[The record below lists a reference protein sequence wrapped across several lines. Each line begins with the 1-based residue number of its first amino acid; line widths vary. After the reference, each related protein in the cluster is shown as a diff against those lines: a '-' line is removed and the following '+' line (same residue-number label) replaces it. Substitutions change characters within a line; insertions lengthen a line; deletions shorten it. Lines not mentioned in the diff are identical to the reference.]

1 MKRTIGIIM
10 MLMMLMSVTGAW
22 AGNARDAQVG
32 CEKVKVIIGYV
43 DKPNQADENMI
54 RVHGGKTKYTYHI
67 INAKAAEI
75 PERAIAHI
83 KNNPRVAYVEEDTEM
98 YAVGQVTPWGVARI
112 GADKVHAGGNTGV
125 GVKVAIIDTGINYTH
140 PDLDANF
147 GTLLGH
153 DFVNDDADPMD
164 DNGHGTHCAGVVAA
178 EDNGEGVVGVA
189 PGAEL
194 YAVKVLGADGYGSS
208 SYVIAGIEWSVENE
222 MDIISMSLG
231 GGSYLESMEA
241 ACDIAN
247 AAGVVIVASAGN
259 SGNPPGRGDNVD
271 YPAKHSSVI
280 AVTATDSSDERA
292 RWSSTGPDAELAAP
306 GVSILSTYSSGY
318 ATMSGTSMACPHVAG
333 TAALVMAAGI
343 TDNAAVRVC
352 LQSTVDDLGDLGKD
366 DLYGYGLV
374 NASEAAAISG
384 DITPPGAVDVEAI
397 QEGYPN
403 ISLTWTSATDSYG
416 VSHYNIYRN
425 TSSTIAQATDFL
437 TTTTATAYTD
447 STGDAET
454 TYYYVVCAV
463 DLAGNEAEL
472 SNIANA
478 TVASA
483 SDNAMHVGSID
494 MSTGSSERGQNVFVW
509 AVATVTIFDESDNPV
524 EGATVSGHWSYSTSD
539 SDSGVTDAGGQISL
553 KSDSVKN
560 PSETTFTFTVD
571 SVTKTGWD
579 YVPSENVET

>member
-1 MKRTIGIIM
+1 MV
-10 MLMMLMSVTGAW
+10 LLMLMSVTGAW
-22 AGNARDAQVG
+22 ASNAKDAQVG

-43 DKPNQADENMI
+43 DKPNQADEDMI
-54 RVHGGKTKYTYHI
+54 RGHGGKTKYTYHI
-67 INAKAAEI
+67 INAKAVEI
-75 PERAIAHI
+75 PEQAIDRI
-83 KNNPRVAYVEEDTEM
+83 KKNPRVKYVEEDAKV
-98 YAVGQVTPWGVARI
+98 YALDIELDNSWGVEHI
-112 GADKVHAGGNTGV
+112 GAGVVHDSSNNGAE
-125 GVKVAIIDTGINYTH
+125 VKVAIIDTGIDYTH
-140 PDLDANF
+140 SDLNDNYK
-147 GTLLGH
+147 GGY

-247 AAGVVIVASAGN
+247 TAGVVIVASAGN
-259 SGNPPGRGDNVD
+259 SGNPPGRGDTVG
-271 YPAKHSSVI
+271 YPAKYSSVI

-306 GVSILSTYSSGY
+306 GVNILSTYSSGY
-318 ATMSGTSMACPHVAG
+318 AYMSGTSMACPHVAG

-397 QEGYPN
+397 QGGYPN
-403 ISLTWTSATDSYG
+403 ISLTWTSATDSSG

-447 STGDAET
+447 STGAAET
-454 TYYYVVCAV
+454 TYYYAVCAV

-494 MSTGSSERGQNVFVW
+494 MSTDSSERGRNVFVW
-509 AVATVTIFDESDNPV
+509 AVATVTIFDESGNPV
-524 EGATVSGHWSYSTSD
+524 EGATVSGHWSDATSD

-571 SVTKTGWD
+571 SVTKTGWGYD
-579 YVPSENVET
+579 SSENVGATTA